1 MATFLRNQRKKSE
14 PTVKPAFN
22 GSANAEPSGSKTP
35 DVQNK
40 IIREDKEENNT
51 TEYEVYLLQNFTTL

>member
-14 PTVKPAFN
+14 PTVKPVVH
-22 GSANAEPSGSKTP
+22 GSANVEPQGSSKTP
-35 DVQNK
+35 DLQNK

-51 TEYEVYLLQNFTTL
+51 TEYEVLFN